1 MSNLPATPKMG
12 TTALATVADQKTA
25 IAARLSELPISRQ
38 TSSVVMAQLTGLRI
52 DQATD
57 AQLSS
62 MWNEVIGLFQIQ
74 FEADSDDEEWFWAEV
89 QNVSDWLRR
98 ERPST
103 TCEQVRKAYNL
114 LVNEELKK
122 GDGRVLEAYPKIT
135 PRHVGEV
142 LAAYRRHVEGM
153 AEVTQVI
160 STGLYLPPPAEA
172 TPEQID
178 ALMEHRLREAI
189 QFTKIGGIYFDLGNG
204 LYTWLYSKKRID
216 PSKEEWEAALIEAQK
231 QIRDDLA
238 IQKEEMA
245 AVGQD
250 SLRIKIGQ
258 RLADVMNEEGDYK
271 KRVRQQAFRICLT
284 NYLSKR
290 VGQELA
296 APAKPQLRLTP
307 KIESDFKPFSHA
319 RYVEELKTNLPTM
332 SDEAVSDLQ
341 RKARIMN
348 VLDVYEL
355 STEEW
360 NKRTAKK

>member
-1 MSNLPATPKMG
+1 M
-12 TTALATVADQKTA
+12 
-25 IAARLSELPISRQ
+25 RE
-38 TSSVVMAQLTGLRI
+38 
-52 DQATD
+52 ATD
-57 AQLSS
+57 EQLSS
-62 MWNEVIGLFQIQ
+62 MWNEVIGLLGPQ
-74 FEADSDDEEWFWAEV
+74 FEPGSDDEEWFWAEL
-89 QNVSDWLRR
+89 QNVNDWLRR
-98 ERPST
+98 EHTTT
-103 TCEQVRKAYNL
+103 TCEQVRRAYNL
-114 LVNEELKK
+114 LVNEQLKK
-122 GDGRVLEAYPKIT
+122 SDGKTLEAYPKINA
-135 PRHVGEV
+135 RHVGEV

-160 STGLYLPPPAEA
+160 STGLYLPAPVEA

-178 ALMEHRLREAI
+178 AQMEHRLREAI
-189 QFTKIGGIYFDLGNG
+189 QFTKMGGIYFDLGNG

-216 PSKEEWEAALIEAQK
+216 PSKAEWEAALIEAQK
-231 QIRDDLA
+231 QVRDDLA

-258 RLADVMNEEGDYK
+258 RLADVMNEEGDFI

-284 NYLSKR
+284 NYLSRR
-290 VGQELA
+290 VGQEIEAL
-296 APAKPQLRLTP
+296 AKPQLRLTP
-307 KIESDFKPFSHA
+307 KVEPDFKPFSHA
-319 RYVEELKTNLPTM
+319 RYVEELKKNLPTM